1 MESYPTNRTVEPSCT
16 FPSKVAVVIPAWQPP
31 EELVEL
37 VHSLQHRGC
46 NAILVVDDGSCSDCQ
61 PVFQQIRGLPEVTV
75 IRHEHNGG
83 KGRAL
88 KTGIAHFL
96 SDLPQF
102 SGVVTADADGQHAAD
117 DIARVASTLTQ
128 QPKSLI
134 LGCRQP
140 DPQMPLRSWF
150 GNWLTRYV
158 FRAVG
163 GVMLTDTQTGLRAFP
178 RELARELLSIDGERY
193 EYEIAVLLHCCRSG
207 RLPVE
212 VPIRTIYREG
222 NRSSHFRPVRDSFHI
237 YRVIMGYCFPR
248 PVGIARLVKSLSAGP
263 RQPS

>member
-1 MESYPTNRTVEPSCT
+1 MASHPTNRTAKPSCT

-31 EELVEL
+31 EELVGL
-37 VHSLQHRGC
+37 VHSLRRHGC
-46 NAILVVDDGSCSDCQ
+46 RAILVVDDGNRSDHQ
-61 PVFQQIRGLPEVTV
+61 PVFQQIRALPEVTV
-75 IRHEHNGG
+75 IRHEYNGG

-88 KTGIAHFL
+88 KTGLTFFL
-96 SDLPQF
+96 SGFPQF

-117 DIARVASTLTQ
+117 DIARVAWTLTQ

-140 DPQMPLRSWF
+140 APGMPLRSWF

-163 GVMLTDTQTGLRAFP
+163 GMMLTDTQTGLRAFP

-212 VPIRTIYREG
+212 VPIRTIYCEG
-222 NRSSHFRPVRDSFHI
+222 NRSSHFRPVRDSIHI
-237 YRVIMGYCFPR
+237 YRVLMGYCFPR
-248 PVGIARLVKSLSAGP
+248 PAGFARLVKSLSEDP
-263 RQPS
+263 RRPS